1 LEVIA
6 YLRARGTVVIL
17 TDGDVVFQPRK
28 ILSAGLW
35 DAVEG
40 KVLIC
45 IHKEREL
52 RQVERRFPA
61 RHYVMVDDKLR
72 LLTAIKQYWRERVTT
87 IFVRQGHY
95 AVDPAALAD
104 YPPADITLE
113 RIGGLLN
120 YEVGAFLQTAK

>member
-1 LEVIA
+1 MIA